1 MSDYIEF
8 KDEMMKR
15 IRLLE
20 NKFTSEFNNRFS
32 QINLGFEKLDTK
44 ISTIAQNHSSLL
56 ELITKQNF
64 DYGKINDLEE
74 FKAKAEQELITHDIK
89 IKNIIEDIKKLKI
102 RYDKIISENL
112 LVPGYVGPGGT
123 YKNLAEYVQYQIGE
137 FQKIR
142 NDTEQTKNK
151 VDNSSKNALN
161 VINNSLAQFQ
171 KYTDEKNKDTQL
183 MLERKYI
190 QFNSKMLEME
200 TELNKYQYK
209 IEKQM
214 KPLQKD
220 IQKLVKVKGETPFAN
235 EKNIDN
241 LNKKI
246 NILLEEFDLIKN
258 NKELSSILN
267 NYRQTNNSTELLNS
281 KNISKYKAINNNKS
295 NNKSNLDYDL
305 NLYSPQKKQ
314 SQHSTKNMF
323 MSFANEHRNS
333 IIIRGEL
340 PNTNKEEKN
349 FILSPQKKLSS
360 NNNHIMK
367 FEKFEKIDDENENRK
382 INQKKGTVKLQDI
395 SSIIKSN
402 PTKQIFMNGEENINY
417 NNSVDFSVSGENVN
431 EIEKLNKNKNS
442 MLEISKNM
450 IKGDKFK
457 KISFN
462 KNKENEKNRYIYENK
477 GKDGGAFVSKISQ
490 ATWNNN
496 EENTR
501 NVGKKITI
509 DGLFKQ
515 KQYSMSDKLIKINP
529 NNIKKNEE
537 NENILLN
544 SVSENKKSLDKF
556 EEKKTGTRI
565 NDNKIIEIKSNNI
578 NKNNSSKN
586 NTNNNKN
593 DNLNFTNNS
602 FNNINNINI
611 FSQTSKNS
619 FLSKK
624 EDKDNFIKEN
634 PSTKKRYFNLQ
645 MNVNEE
651 QKQIMKKIRDYYK
664 NKKIIMEKKLHQN
677 AVDCNIINLN
687 MNDPND
693 IINIKYKNSSAK
705 STLFTT
711 KKSKIN
717 ENRNN
722 LREISLKLNPYFG
735 RTSYRFFGSKE
746 KIDNLKKISSFDK
759 RSHSFKE
766 KF

>member
-246 NILLEEFDLIKN
+246 NILIEEFDLIKN

-323 MSFANEHRNS
+323 MYFANEHRNS

-382 INQKKGTVKLQDI
+382 INQKKGTVILQDI
-395 SSIIKSN
+395 SSIIKAN
-402 PTKQIFMNGEENINY
+402 PTKQIFMNGGEENINF

-442 MLEISKNM
+442 MLEISNNM

-477 GKDGGAFVSKISQ
+477 GKDGGTFVSKISQ

-496 EENTR
+496 EENMR
-501 NVGKKITI
+501 NMGKKITI
-509 DGLFKQ
+509 DGLYKQ

-586 NTNNNKN
+586 NTNN
-593 DNLNFTNNS
+593 LNFTNNS

-624 EDKDNFIKEN
+624 EDKDNLIKEN